1 MCPVNSDLIKNNKF
15 FPKEL
20 SWLSFNERVLQEAN
34 DPNNPVIERIRF
46 LGIYSNNMDE
56 FYRVRVAN
64 VRRQILIYKN
74 NDEPEKA
81 ELTEQLMTAI
91 NEKIQKLTLVFDR
104 TFKRAF
110 SELKK
115 HKIHLIEKE
124 NLTLNQI
131 DWLKDFFQNEVL
143 RHIAPILIEKKVNLV
158 SRLNDSAIYFFV
170 RLNRQDKNPKYATIE
185 IPTDKMSRFIILPS
199 EKGVKQVIL
208 LDDVIQLFS
217 EDIFRGFVAFDSI
230 DSYSFKMTRDSEY
243 SLNDDDIA
251 DSYLEKMSDSMKQR
265 LIAEPVRVIFD
276 GEMPEE
282 MVKSLKRHLKHSSYD
297 NLIAAGRIRN
307 VRDFIGF
314 PNIGRKS
321 LENKPLPAL
330 ASKQFSNFNT
340 VFDAIKN
347 QDILLYYP
355 FHRFLHFTEFVR
367 QAAFDPH
374 VKHIRI
380 TMYRIASKSR
390 IVSSLIDAVDNGKMV
405 TVVMELRARF
415 DEEANIAW
423 AKTMTDA
430 GIKVIFGNPSFKIH
444 TKVCVVS
451 REEKGQL
458 NHYSHIG
465 TGNFNESTA
474 KIYTDFS
481 LFTCHPE
488 ITRETLAVFDLI
500 QLPYR
505 QQKFDHLM
513 VSPINSKAKILSL
526 IEQEIANANQGLK
539 AEILFKVN
547 NLVDED
553 IIDKLYLASQAG
565 VKIKGVVRGMCSL
578 VTQQKGLSDNITII
592 SIVDRFLEH
601 PRVMAFHN
609 AGTPRVYLSSAD
621 WMKRNMEDRIEVGAP
636 VFDEILAKRIIYILE
651 LHFKDTLKARVIDKN
666 QVNGYVKRG
675 NRKHL
680 RSQVETYNYLK
691 GLEKTEYESNN
702 QSI

>member
-1 MCPVNSDLIKNNKF
+1 MNSQLIKKNKF

-34 DPNNPVIERIRF
+34 DPNNPIIERIRF
-46 LGIYSNNMDE
+46 LGIYSSNMDE

-64 VRRQILIYKN
+64 VRRTILILKN
-74 NDEPEKA
+74 NDELEKA
-81 ELTEQLMTAI
+81 ESTEQLMTAI
-91 NEKIQKLTLVFDR
+91 NEKISKLTTEFDK
-104 TFKRAF
+104 TFKRVF
-110 SELKK
+110 TELKK
-115 HKIHLIEKE
+115 HRIHLIEKE
-124 NLTLNQI
+124 NLTLTQL
-131 DWLKDFFQNEVL
+131 DWLKDYFHNEVL

-185 IPTDKMSRFIILPS
+185 VPSDKMSRFIILPS

-208 LDDVIQLFS
+208 LDDIIQLFS
-217 EDIFRGFVAFDSI
+217 EDIFRGFVGFDSV
-230 DSYSFKMTRDSEY
+230 DTYSFKMTRDSEY

-265 LIAEPVRVIFD
+265 LIAEPVRVIYD

-282 MVKSLKRHLKHSSYD
+282 MVKSLKKHLKHSSYD

-321 LENKPLPAL
+321 LENKPLAAL
-330 ASKQFSNFNT
+330 TSKQFSNFDT
-340 VFDAIKN
+340 VFDAIKH

-355 FHRFLHFTEFVR
+355 YHRFLHFTEFVR

-380 TMYRIASKSR
+380 TMYRIASNSR

-458 NHYSHIG
+458 NHYSHVG

-488 ITRETLAVFDLI
+488 LTKETLSVFDLI

-505 QQKFDHLM
+505 QQTFNHLM

-526 IEQEIANANQGLK
+526 IDQEIINAKEGIE
-539 AEILFKVN
+539 AEVLFKVN

-553 IIDKLYLASQAG
+553 IIDRLYEASNAG
-565 VKIKGVVRGMCSL
+565 VKVRGIVRGMCSL
-578 VTQQKGLSDNITII
+578 VTGDKTLSKNITII

-601 PRVMAFHN
+601 PRVMAFKN
-609 AGTPRVYLSSAD
+609 AGTPKVYLSSAD

-636 VFDEILAKRIIYILE
+636 VFDEVLAKRIVYILE
-651 LHFKDTLKARVIDKN
+651 LNFKDTLKARVIDKN

-680 RSQVETYNYLK
+680 RSQIETYQYLK
-691 GLEKTEYESNN
+691 GLEKTEYESDK

>member
-1 MCPVNSDLIKNNKF
+1 MNSQLIKKNKF

-34 DPNNPVIERIRF
+34 DPNNPIIERIRF

-64 VRRQILIYKN
+64 VRRTILILKN
-74 NDEPEKA
+74 NDEVEKA
-81 ELTEQLMTAI
+81 EATEDLMAAI
-91 NEKIQKLTLVFDR
+91 NERIVKLTTEFDK
-104 TFKRAF
+104 TFKRVF
-110 SELKK
+110 TELKR

-124 NLTLNQI
+124 AITLTQI
-131 DWLKDFFQNEVL
+131 EWLKDYFHNEIL

-158 SRLNDSAIYFFV
+158 SRLNDSAVYFFV
-170 RLNRQDKNPKYATIE
+170 RLNRNDKNPKYATIE
-185 IPTDKMSRFIILPS
+185 VPTDKMSRFVILPS
-199 EKGVKQVIL
+199 EKGSKQIIL
-208 LDDVIQLFS
+208 LDDIIQLFS
-217 EDIFRGFVAFDSI
+217 EDIFRGFVNFDSI
-230 DSYSFKMTRDSEY
+230 DTYSFKMTRDSEY

-265 LIAEPVRVIFD
+265 LIAEPVRVIYD
-276 GEMPEE
+276 GAMPDE
-282 MVKSLKRHLKHSSYD
+282 MVKSLKKHLKHSSYD

-307 VRDFIGF
+307 ARDFIKF

-330 ASKQFSNFNT
+330 TSKQFSNFDT
-340 VFDAIKN
+340 VFDAIKH

-355 FHRFLHFTEFVR
+355 YHRFLHFTEFVR

-380 TMYRIASKSR
+380 TMYRIASTSR

-451 REEKGQL
+451 REERGQL
-458 NHYSHIG
+458 HHYSHIG

-481 LFTCHPE
+481 LFTCNQE
-488 ITRETLAVFDLI
+488 LTRETLSVFDLI

-505 QQKFDHLM
+505 QQNFNHLM
-513 VSPINSKAKILSL
+513 VSPINSKAMILSL
-526 IEQEIANANQGLK
+526 IDQEVTNAQQGME
-539 AEILFKVN
+539 ASILFKVN

-553 IIDKLYLASQAG
+553 IIDRLYEASNAG
-565 VKIKGVVRGMCSL
+565 VKIRGIVRGMCSL
-578 VTQQKGLSDNITII
+578 VTGEKNLSKNITII

-601 PRVMAFHN
+601 PRVMAFNN
-609 AGTPRVYLSSAD
+609 AGQPKVYLSSAD

-636 VFDEILAKRIIYILE
+636 VFDEVLAKRIIYILE

-680 RSQVETYNYLK
+680 RSQVETYQYLK
-691 GLEKTEYESNN
+691 GLEKTEYEPDK